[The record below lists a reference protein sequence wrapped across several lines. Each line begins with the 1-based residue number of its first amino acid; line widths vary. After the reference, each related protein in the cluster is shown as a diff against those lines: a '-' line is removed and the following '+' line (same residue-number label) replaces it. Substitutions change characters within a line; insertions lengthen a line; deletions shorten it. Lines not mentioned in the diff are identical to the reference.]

1 MKILFVN
8 EKCGYFGGVEQN
20 IADTVEGLNS
30 RGHYCFL
37 AYGEISARDLEQ
49 YKSLFE
55 KTFRCQ
61 EIAATQELAAQALEE
76 ILDQISPD
84 VIYFHKVPELKSF
97 MHLLP
102 KNRTVRMVHDHDL
115 CCPRRHKYFV
125 TNGQVCHHKLDWRCW
140 FDGAFIARDPASRS
154 GFAFV
159 SIGSKLREMR
169 RNYHLDALLVGSRF
183 MRDELLQ
190 NSFPEEKVHLMP
202 PVIRMA
208 HIVRGQTPS
217 PVPDDPRI
225 LYVGQLIRGKGVDL
239 LLQALKGLT
248 CDFRATVVGTG
259 NAESKLKALCTELGL
274 DNRVEFSGWV
284 RNEDLGH
291 FYSKAKVV
299 VVPSRWPEPFGMIGL
314 EAMHHGRPVVA
325 FDVGGIPDWLDHME
339 TGILVPE
346 QDVKALGN
354 ALQKILG
361 ENRPGRRSH
370 FGGVGLAEKLGQ
382 NGLRRVR
389 DHYAFEGYLDR
400 LEGCLKGDQ

>member
-1 MKILFVN
+1 VKILFVN

-30 RGHYCFL
+30 RGHNCYL

-49 YKSLFE
+49 YKALFE
-55 KTFRCQ
+55 KTYLCQ
-61 EIAATQELAAQALEE
+61 EIGATTQETGTQTLEAILGQA
-76 ILDQISPD
+76 SPD
-84 VIYFHKVPELKSF
+84 VIYFHKIPELKSC

-102 KNRTVRMVHDHDL
+102 KIRTVRMVHDHDL
-115 CCPRRHKYFV
+115 CCPRRHKYFMS
-125 TNGQVCHHKLDWRCW
+125 NGRVCHHKLDWRCW
-140 FDGAFIARDPASRS
+140 LDGAFIARDPSSRS

-159 SIGSKLREMR
+159 SIGRKLQEMR
-169 RNYHLDALLVGSRF
+169 RNYHLNALLVGSRF

-190 NSFPEEKVHLMP
+190 NRFPEEKVFVLP
-202 PVIRMA
+202 PVIRMEN
-208 HIVRGQTPS
+208 QTPS
-217 PVPDDPRI
+217 PVPEDPQI

-239 LLQALKGLT
+239 LLQAFKELT
-248 CDFRATVVGTG
+248 CDFRATIVGTG
-259 NAESKLKALCTELGL
+259 NAEPKLKALCNKLGL
-274 DNRVEFSGWV
+274 DNRVKFSGWV

-346 QDVKALGN
+346 QDVGAFGK

-361 ENRPGRRSH
+361 ENR
-370 FGGVGLAEKLGQ
+370 LAARLGQ

-389 DHYAFEGYLDR
+389 DHYSFEGYLDR
-400 LEGCLKGDQ
+400 LEGCLRGDQ

>member
-30 RGHYCFL
+30 RGHNCLL

-49 YKSLFE
+49 YKSLFK
-55 KTFRCQ
+55 KTFLCQ
-61 EIAATQELAAQALEE
+61 EIAATHEPAAQALEE
-76 ILDQISPD
+76 ILDQVSPD
-84 VIYFHKVPELKSF
+84 VVYFHKIPDLKSC

-115 CCPRRHKYFV
+115 CCPRRHKYFM
-125 TNGQVCHHKLDWRCW
+125 TNGRVCHHKLDWRCW
-140 FDGAFIARDPASRS
+140 LDGAFIARDPSSGS
-154 GFAFV
+154 GFAYV
-159 SIGSKLREMR
+159 SIGHKLREMR

-190 NSFPEEKVHLMP
+190 NGFPAEKVHVLP
-202 PVIRMA
+202 PVIRMENKA
-208 HIVRGQTPS
+208 PS
-217 PVPDDPRI
+217 PVPDDPQV

-239 LLQALKGLT
+239 LLQALKGLP
-248 CDFRATVVGTG
+248 CDFRATIVGTG
-259 NAESKLKALCTELGL
+259 NAESKLKALSNELGL

-346 QDVKALGN
+346 QDVGALGK

-361 ENRPGRRSH
+361 ENR
-370 FGGVGLAEKLGQ
+370 LAERLGQ
-382 NGLRRVR
+382 NGLRRIR

-400 LEGCLKGDQ
+400 LEACLKGDQ

>member
-30 RGHYCFL
+30 RGHNCLL

-49 YKSLFE
+49 YKSLFK
-55 KTFRCQ
+55 KTFLCQ
-61 EIAATQELAAQALEE
+61 EIAATHEPAAQALEE
-76 ILDQISPD
+76 ILDQVSPD
-84 VIYFHKVPELKSF
+84 VVYFHKIPDLKSC

-115 CCPRRHKYFV
+115 CCPRRHKYFM
-125 TNGQVCHHKLDWRCW
+125 TNGRVCHHKLDWRCW
-140 FDGAFIARDPASRS
+140 LDGAFIARDPSSGS
-154 GFAFV
+154 GFAYV
-159 SIGSKLREMR
+159 SIGHKLREMR

-190 NSFPEEKVHLMP
+190 NGFPAEKVHVLP
-202 PVIRMA
+202 PVIRMENKA
-208 HIVRGQTPS
+208 PS
-217 PVPDDPRI
+217 PVPDDPQV

-239 LLQALKGLT
+239 LLQAFKGLT
-248 CDFRATVVGTG
+248 CDFRATIVGTG

-346 QDVKALGN
+346 QDVGALGK

-361 ENRPGRRSH
+361 ENR
-370 FGGVGLAEKLGQ
+370 LAERLGQ
-382 NGLRRVR
+382 NGLRRIR

-400 LEGCLKGDQ
+400 LEACLKGDQ

>member
-30 RGHYCFL
+30 RGHNCYL

-49 YKSLFE
+49 YKALFE
-55 KTFRCQ
+55 KTYLCQ
-61 EIAATQELAAQALEE
+61 EIGATTQETGTQTLEAILGQA
-76 ILDQISPD
+76 SPD
-84 VIYFHKVPELKSF
+84 VIYFHKIPELKSC

-102 KNRTVRMVHDHDL
+102 KIRTVRMVHDHDL
-115 CCPRRHKYFV
+115 CCPRRHKYFMS
-125 TNGQVCHHKLDWRCW
+125 NGRVCHHKLDWRCW
-140 FDGAFIARDPASRS
+140 LDGAFIARDPSSRS

-159 SIGSKLREMR
+159 SIGRKLQEMR
-169 RNYHLDALLVGSRF
+169 RNYHLNALLVGSRF

-190 NSFPEEKVHLMP
+190 NRFPEEKVFVLP
-202 PVIRMA
+202 PVIRMEN
-208 HIVRGQTPS
+208 QTPS
-217 PVPDDPRI
+217 PVPEDPQI

-239 LLQALKGLT
+239 LLQAFKELT
-248 CDFRATVVGTG
+248 CDFRATIVGTG
-259 NAESKLKALCTELGL
+259 NAEPKLKALCNKLGL
-274 DNRVEFSGWV
+274 DNRVKFSGWV

-346 QDVKALGN
+346 QDVGAFGK

-361 ENRPGRRSH
+361 ENR
-370 FGGVGLAEKLGQ
+370 LAARLGQ

-389 DHYAFEGYLDR
+389 DHYSFEGYLDR
-400 LEGCLKGDQ
+400 LEGCLRGDQ

>member
-1 MKILFVN
+1 
-8 EKCGYFGGVEQN
+8 
-20 IADTVEGLNS
+20 VEGLNS
-30 RGHYCFL
+30 RGHNCYL

-49 YKSLFE
+49 YKALFE
-55 KTFRCQ
+55 KTYLCQ
-61 EIAATQELAAQALEE
+61 EIGATTQETGTQTLEAILGQA
-76 ILDQISPD
+76 SPD
-84 VIYFHKVPELKSF
+84 VIYFHKIPELKSC

-102 KNRTVRMVHDHDL
+102 KIRTVRMVHDHDL
-115 CCPRRHKYFV
+115 CCPRRHKYFMS
-125 TNGQVCHHKLDWRCW
+125 NGRVCHHKLDWRCW
-140 FDGAFIARDPASRS
+140 LDGAFIARDPSSRS

-159 SIGSKLREMR
+159 SIGRKLQEMR
-169 RNYHLDALLVGSRF
+169 RNYHLNALLVGSRF

-190 NSFPEEKVHLMP
+190 NRFPEEKVFVLP
-202 PVIRMA
+202 PVIRMEN
-208 HIVRGQTPS
+208 QTPS
-217 PVPDDPRI
+217 PVPEDPQI

-239 LLQALKGLT
+239 LLQAFKELT
-248 CDFRATVVGTG
+248 CDFRATIVGTG
-259 NAESKLKALCTELGL
+259 NAEPKLKALCNKLGL
-274 DNRVEFSGWV
+274 DNRVKFSGWV

-346 QDVKALGN
+346 QDVGAFGK

-361 ENRPGRRSH
+361 ENR
-370 FGGVGLAEKLGQ
+370 LAARLGQ

-389 DHYAFEGYLDR
+389 DHYSFEGYLDR
-400 LEGCLKGDQ
+400 LEGCLRGDQ

>member
-30 RGHYCFL
+30 RGHNCYL

-49 YKSLFE
+49 YKALFE
-55 KTFRCQ
+55 KTFLCQ
-61 EIAATQELAAQALEE
+61 EIGATTQETATQALEE
-76 ILDQISPD
+76 ILGQISPD
-84 VIYFHKVPELKSF
+84 VIYFHKIPALKSF

-102 KNRTVRMVHDHDL
+102 EIRTVRMVHDHDL
-115 CCPRRHKYFV
+115 CCPRRHKYFMS
-125 TNGQVCHHKLDWRCW
+125 NGRVCHHKLDWRCW
-140 FDGAFIARDPASRS
+140 LDGAFIARDPSSWS

-159 SIGSKLREMR
+159 SIGRKLREMR

-183 MRDELLQ
+183 MRDELFQ
-190 NSFPEEKVHLMP
+190 NGFPEEKVRVLP
-202 PVIRMA
+202 PVIRMEN
-208 HIVRGQTPS
+208 QTPS
-217 PVPDDPRI
+217 AVPDDPQI

-239 LLQALKGLT
+239 LLQAFKGLT
-248 CDFRATVVGTG
+248 CDFRASIVGTG
-259 NAESKLKALCTELGL
+259 NAESKLKALCNELGL
-274 DNRVEFSGWV
+274 DNRVDFLGWV

-325 FDVGGIPDWLDHME
+325 FDVGGIPDWLDHPE

-346 QDVKALGN
+346 QDVGAFGK

-361 ENRPGRRSH
+361 ENR
-370 FGGVGLAEKLGQ
+370 LAAKLGA

-389 DHYAFEGYLDR
+389 DHYSFEGYLDR
-400 LEGCLKGDQ
+400 LEGCLEGDQ